1 MKVCSIGDFEHYCHL
16 ATATWLLHKFCV
28 NPVVL
33 KVFNKR
39 PILFKKIAIIIKK
52 KPLIVSINRS
62 MKKTEDRFAWKENQ
76 MFTRSFYCDINGR
89 KMTAKVILICS
100 YLR

>member
-33 KVFNKR
+33 KAFNKR
-39 PILFKKIAIIIKK
+39 PILFKKKNSNNKK
-52 KPLIVSINRS
+52 TLIVSINRS
-62 MKKTEDRFAWKENQ
+62 MNKTEDRFAWKENQ

>member
-39 PILFKKIAIIIKK
+39 PILFKKKIVIIIILKK
-52 KPLIVSINRS
+52 TLIVSI
-62 MKKTEDRFAWKENQ
+62 KTEDRFAWKENQ
-76 MFTRSFYCDINGR
+76 MFIRSFYCDINGR

>member
-39 PILFKKIAIIIKK
+39 PILFKKNSNNNNLKK
-52 KPLIVSINRS
+52 TLIVSI
-62 MKKTEDRFAWKENQ
+62 KTEDRFAWKENQ
-76 MFTRSFYCDINGR
+76 MFIRSFYCDINGR

>member
-16 ATATWLLHKFCV
+16 ATATWLLHKFCA

-39 PILFKKIAIIIKK
+39 PILFKKKIVIIIILKK
-52 KPLIVSINRS
+52 TLIVSI
-62 MKKTEDRFAWKENQ
+62 KTEDRFAWKENQ
-76 MFTRSFYCDINGR
+76 MFIRSFYCDINGR

>member
-39 PILFKKIAIIIKK
+39 PILFKKKIVIIIIKK
-52 KPLIVSINRS
+52 NPSLSVSKLKIVLHG
-62 MKKTEDRFAWKENQ
+62 KKIKCLSEVFIVTLMAEK
-76 MFTRSFYCDINGR
+76 
-89 KMTAKVILICS
+89 
-100 YLR
+100 

>member
-39 PILFKKIAIIIKK
+39 PILFKKKIVIIIIKK
-52 KPLIVSINRS
+52 KTLIVSI
-62 MKKTEDRFAWKENQ
+62 KTEDRFAWKENQ
-76 MFTRSFYCDINGR
+76 MFIRSFYCDINGR

>member
-39 PILFKKIAIIIKK
+39 PILFKKKIVIIIIFKK
-52 KPLIVSINRS
+52 TLIVSI
-62 MKKTEDRFAWKENQ
+62 KTEDRFAWKENQ
-76 MFTRSFYCDINGR
+76 MFIRSFYCDINGR